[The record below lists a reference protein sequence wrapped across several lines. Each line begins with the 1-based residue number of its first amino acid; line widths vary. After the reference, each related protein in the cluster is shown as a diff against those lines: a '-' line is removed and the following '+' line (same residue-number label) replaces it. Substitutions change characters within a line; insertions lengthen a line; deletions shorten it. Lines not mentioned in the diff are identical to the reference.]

1 MAGHPLLRRILR
13 AGVLAAAL
21 AGCGATTAPVDVV
34 GVGTIAPTTTTT
46 SAPRTPPPVLR
57 AEVAQDV
64 VARYDVRDGDLAALV
79 SGRDE
84 ARHRERF
91 ERFETLLPLDVR
103 QRVVGYVVFS
113 SDDDSVAFVS
123 AADDENETWFLGL
136 SDDPA
141 DDSEL
146 DSTLL
151 HESAH
156 IVTLNETQL
165 DTSWFGACDTYES
178 VDGCLHDDAML
189 LAWVDRF
196 WRDLLPEWS
205 EIEQTRGPRI
215 VGLIERFFRRHRDR
229 FVRPYAATSP
239 EEDLAETFAA
249 WALGRGA
256 RTEAI
261 EEKFAFFESYADF
274 QAARERAQ
282 EAGAH

>member
-1 MAGHPLLRRILR
+1 MLR
-13 AGVLAAAL
+13 AGALAVFL
-21 AGCGATTAPVDVV
+21 AGCAATSAPVDIVSV
-34 GVGTIAPTTTTT
+34 GPIEPATTTTA
-46 SAPRTPPPVLR
+46 APRTPPPVLR

-64 VARYDVRDGDLAALV
+64 VARYDVRHGDLAALV

-103 QRVVGYVVFS
+103 ERVVGYVVFS

-165 DTSWFGACDTYES
+165 DTAWFGACDTYES

-205 EIEQTRGPRI
+205 EIDQTRGPRI
-215 VGLIERFFRRHRDR
+215 VGLIERFFRRHRER

-249 WALGRGA
+249 WALGRRA

-261 EEKFAFFESYADF
+261 EEKFAFFVAYSEF
-274 QAARERAQ
+274 QATRERAR
-282 EAGAH
+282 EAGAR